1 MKDIKSNSPESL
13 CIKAFRGIILLL
25 CAIILIFTSCT
36 KADKLLTK
44 SSDYSKFVNPFI
56 GTEGV
61 GHTFPGATYPLGL
74 VQLSPD
80 TGNGS
85 WDYCS
90 GYQYNDTTLLGF
102 SHTHLSGGGNADLGD
117 IQMLPFSD
125 KKTIEDNAVEFSKV
139 REHASPGYYSTFL
152 IDDQIQVELTA
163 SERTGMHRYIFNNE
177 GERNV
182 LVNIEKILRSY
193 GSPLRGQ
200 TNDPELVIENDYRI
214 SGSYKTDIRT
224 YREIYFAIQFDQA
237 FNETVF
243 LNDTIRNKLVLK
255 FARNEA
261 DTIIAR
267 VAISTVSIGSAW
279 KNLQAESSD
288 KSFDEIR
295 ALAANKW
302 NEYLSLIEIKG
313 GSKEEREL
321 FYTSL
326 YHLFIQP
333 NNIADVE
340 GNYRGA
346 DGEIHASP
354 DGVNY
359 STLALWDTYR
369 AAHPLYTLIT
379 PDKNVKFVNSLIRH
393 YDEVGYLPVWA
404 FWGGDARA
412 MIGNHAVPVIVDAC
426 LKGLPGIDHEKAYEA
441 IKASLTTNHWKKY
454 NWTLYDQY
462 GFLPSDLVDSEAVS
476 MTLEAGFDDWC
487 AAQLAKHLNKKNDFD
502 FFENRS
508 KYYRNLY
515 DPLTGFMRGKNS
527 DSSWVEPFNP
537 LNISH
542 AGSRRRDYTEANA
555 WQYLWSIQH
564 DFKGLIK
571 LMGGGENFTAKLD
584 SLFFILDPVIIGD
597 GLTLDVS
604 GLIGQYAHGNE
615 PSQHVIY
622 LYNFVNQPHKTQE
635 LIRRVLKEMYKNTPD
650 GLCGNDDYGQMSAW
664 YILSSLGFYPVNPA
678 SGVFD
683 IGRPAYE
690 YAKIRLGE
698 NAFEIKT
705 TNFSNEN
712 IYVKSVYL
720 NGQPVTDYQ
729 LYYRD
734 IVKGGELLFEMT
746 SNLN

>member
-1 MKDIKSNSPESL
+1 MKFKNYIIIK
-13 CIKAFRGIILLL
+13 CISVFFLLQILT
-25 CAIILIFTSCT
+25 FCT
-36 KADKLLTK
+36 NNNEQP
-44 SSDYSKFVNPFI
+44 DYNQFVNPFI

-90 GYQYNDTTLLGF
+90 GYQYNDTTLFGF
-102 SHTHLSGGGNADLGD
+102 SYTHLSGGGNADLGD

-125 KKTIEDNAVEFSKV
+125 KKTIEGKSVTFSKA
-139 REHASPGYYSTFL
+139 REHATPGYYTTFL
-152 IDDQIQVELTA
+152 TDDQIQVELTA

-182 LVNIEKILRSY
+182 LINIEKILRSY
-193 GSPLRGQ
+193 GSPSRGQ
-200 TNDPELVIENDYRI
+200 TNEAELVVENNYRI
-214 SGSYKTDIRT
+214 SGSYKTNVRT
-224 YREIYFAIQFDQA
+224 YREIYFAIHFDQA
-237 FNETVF
+237 FNETIY
-243 LNDTIRNKLVLK
+243 LTDTVKNKLVLN
-255 FARNEA
+255 FARNKT

-267 VAISTVSIGSAW
+267 VAISTVSIESAW
-279 KNLQAESSD
+279 KNMEAESSG

-313 GSKEEREL
+313 ENKEEREL

-354 DGVNY
+354 DGIHY

-393 YDEVGYLPVWA
+393 YEEVGYLPVWA
-404 FWGGDARA
+404 FWGRDARA

-441 IKASLTTNHWKKY
+441 VKASLTTNHWKKY

-462 GFLPSDLVDSEAVS
+462 GFLPSDLVEREAVS

-487 AAQLAKHLNKKNDFD
+487 AAQLAKHLNKQEDYI
-502 FFENRS
+502 FFEKRS
-508 KYYRNLY
+508 KNYQNLY

-527 DSSWVEPFNP
+527 DSTWVEPFNP

-542 AGSRRRDYTEANA
+542 AGSSRRDYTEANA
-555 WQYLWSIQH
+555 WQYLWSVQH
-564 DFKGLIK
+564 DIKGLIK
-571 LMGGGENFTAKLD
+571 LMGGEENFTAKLD

-597 GLTLDVS
+597 GLTLDVT

-622 LYNFVNQPHKTQE
+622 LYNFVNQPQKIQE

-683 IGRPAYE
+683 IGRPAFE
-690 YAKIRLGE
+690 YVKIRLGE
-698 NAFEIKT
+698 KSFEIKT

-712 IYVKSVYL
+712 IYVKAVYL
-720 NGQPVTDYQ
+720 NGQPVTDYK
-729 LYYRD
+729 LSYND
-734 IVKGGELLFEMT
+734 IVKGGELVFEMT
-746 SNLN
+746 SNPN